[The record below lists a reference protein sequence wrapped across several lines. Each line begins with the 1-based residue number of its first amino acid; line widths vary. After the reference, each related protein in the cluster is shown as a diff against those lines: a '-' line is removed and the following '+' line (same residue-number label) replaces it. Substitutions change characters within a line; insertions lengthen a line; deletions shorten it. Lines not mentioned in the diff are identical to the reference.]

1 MLKWAKM
8 EDSFDAFGY
17 SFLFLPVEVVF
28 ASVTT
33 KESCWR
39 AGGEDLDWGTQ
50 IFRRRR
56 PV

>member
-1 MLKWAKM
+1 M

-56 PV
+56 RPV